1 MGRLPGTD
9 GALSGLLLFGLMFG
23 GILLAIAI
31 PEAFGTQ
38 GLVFAVVYSAMQVRR
53 SVFTLYAFRG
63 VNRAS
68 FLTFL
73 RITLAGCWCR
83 VYFG

>member
-1 MGRLPGTD
+1 
-9 GALSGLLLFGLMFG
+9 MFG

-38 GLVFAVVYSAMQVRR
+38 GLVFAVVYSAMQVGR

-63 VNRAS
+63 VNQAS

-73 RITLAGCWCR
+73 RITLWMLVSSVFWIAGALECVR
-83 VYFG
+83 SSGRLRF